1 MKGTFTTTNEA
12 EAFLVKYYL
21 QRMLDSCVRL
31 NFPTLISF
39 QLKSEE
45 EQGKVVQNW
54 LPQLKELTELYS
66 ISSEIFQDF
75 CKSNNWKEP
84 GASLY
89 QLCFRGIWKLPCS
102 PITFDEPE
110 FKKVQQNL
118 NRLVD
123 VSTTAI
129 PFKSLKP
136 HINPVLD
143 IQKVLQDVLASYNE
157 LKPLKQMLAYESE
170 FGIKSPGDEE
180 KELEEHKRAQ
190 LFLAQFPELI
200 SLKQRKII
208 LLVKPTILKTQQ
220 IKEAKTY
227 GLIQRA
233 IILKMIPKRKQ
244 TAMALSQVPDKVKKK
259 YEELCKKSNA
269 VDKEGNEIKEDKNF
283 ELLNQSFKEDKIANR
298 AYFSILE
305 AVVDHSPE
313 SYILGADPQQ
323 KLEHLTQAIDC
334 LNQKFKQKKISIKD
348 YVIILKK
355 IIALKHNIQAA
366 FSQEAIVEVKPAKSE
381 DSVGAVESHP
391 SKLEDEKNGNPS
403 QEQCQINH
411 PFKNVILN
419 LTWDQSGGFFKC
431 LSSFVP
437 PGIVNMRCILESNH
451 DLAKQIDLVNN
462 EAKVRLHRF
471 FSSLGRNADVQSLYK
486 FILAF
491 GAFPVS
497 SKEQA
502 VFLEAMNIATDQ
514 LLKSL
519 KLSEKFHKVEIFETS
534 SSSIQKSP

>member
-21 QRMLDSCVRL
+21 QRMLDSCVQL
-31 NFPTLISF
+31 NFPTLQSF

-45 EQGKVVQNW
+45 EQVKVVQNW

-66 ISSEIFQDF
+66 IFLEIFDCF
-75 CKSNNWKEP
+75 SKSNNWKEP
-84 GASLY
+84 GSSLY
-89 QLCFRGIWKLPCS
+89 QLCFREIWKRLS
-102 PITFDEPE
+102 PQITFDESK
-110 FKKVQQNL
+110 FKKVQQNF
-118 NRLVD
+118 NNLVD
-123 VSTTAI
+123 IATTTI

-136 HINPVLD
+136 HANLVLD
-143 IQKVLQDVLASYNE
+143 SQKVLQNVLASYHE
-157 LKPLKQMLAYESE
+157 LKPLEQTSACVSE
-170 FGIKSPGDEE
+170 FKIKSSGDEE
-180 KELEEHKRAQ
+180 KRLEEHKKAE
-190 LFLAQFPELI
+190 LFLTQLPELI
-200 SLKQRKII
+200 SLKKDKIVP
-208 LLVKPTILKTQQ
+208 LVKPAIIKIQQ
-220 IKEAKTY
+220 IKKAKTY
-227 GLIQRA
+227 GLIQWA
-233 IILKMIPKRKQ
+233 IICQMVPKRKQ
-244 TAMALSQVPDKVKKK
+244 KVMALSQVPAKVKEK
-259 YEELCKKSNA
+259 YQALCKKSNA
-269 VDKEGNEIKEDKNF
+269 EGQEGNEIKEDENF